1 MSSSGSTDH
10 LKAEEVPTDEDA
22 SSHTPK
28 KARTLPPEDVIVSVG
43 AGVSKRDFNCHSLIL
58 SKVSDRLKTMLASK
72 EKLSFPD
79 DDPEGFELFYDFI
92 SPSKILRSINNE
104 NVSFLTPWFIKF
116 HMNNYM
122 TKIGEYIVECIEE
135 DKWFGE
141 DSAFWDKEKQDDES
155 EEDQKARLKTR
166 RDLFDTL
173 VSIFVKLASLP
184 GTKSLL
190 DDIECELTALME
202 DLTNQTNDL
211 FDLKVIKSLLN
222 LMKLQVDESGII
234 LNEDCHKKLCA
245 AFKTI
250 LSGAHI
256 PILTQEMVES
266 DAFPA
271 LVHACKEKN
280 LILVDI
286 IVKMEQV
293 KKELKKE
300 AEEYKSAAQRLL
312 STVIYQYPTRLY
324 RRLPGGRRMEYD
336 RRTIDECGLQEY
348 KKIVPEDFEA
358 EEANKDFQL
367 LEIPKPYH

>member
-1 MSSSGSTDH
+1 
-10 LKAEEVPTDEDA
+10 
-22 SSHTPK
+22 
-28 KARTLPPEDVIVSVG
+28 
-43 AGVSKRDFNCHSLIL
+43 
-58 SKVSDRLKTMLASK
+58 
-72 EKLSFPD
+72 
-79 DDPEGFELFYDFI
+79 
-92 SPSKILRSINNE
+92 
-104 NVSFLTPWFIKF
+104 
-116 HMNNYM
+116 MNNYM

-155 EEDQKARLKTR
+155 EEDQKARLETR
-166 RDLFDTL
+166 RDKFDML
-173 VSIFVKLASLP
+173 LSIFVKMASLP
-184 GTKSLL
+184 EMKLL
-190 DDIECELTALME
+190 VPDMEFELTTLME
-202 DLTNQTNDL
+202 DLPNQTADL
-211 FDLKVIKSLLN
+211 FDLQVIKSLLKLLN
-222 LMKLQVDESGII
+222 LQVDESG
-234 LNEDCHKKLCA
+234 LKMTNEDCHKKLCA

-286 IVKMEQV
+286 IVKMEQQT
-293 KKELKKE
+293 KKLKKE
-300 AEEYKSAAQRLL
+300 AEQTKKRLKKEAKEYKSAAKRLL
-312 STVIYQYPTRLY
+312 STVIDQYPTRLY
-324 RRLPGGRRMEYD
+324 GRLPERRRMEYD

-348 KKIVPEDFEA
+348 KKIVREHFEA